1 MWKLYPL
8 ILTSPPRGMSEGVM
22 KLPSFLSV
30 FLYLRL
36 SKNLPSMI
44 PEFFCAGSYME
55 MESSA
60 RKNDTMNRRSTS
72 SGTCVLNRAMYLN
85 TVLSLST
92 YLKKSLL
99 GFSGRRRKT

>member
-1 MWKLYPL
+1 
-8 ILTSPPRGMSEGVM
+8 
-22 KLPSFLSV
+22 
-30 FLYLRL
+30 
-36 SKNLPSMI
+36 
-44 PEFFCAGSYME
+44 ME

-60 RKNDTMNRRSTS
+60 RKKDTMNRRSTS
-72 SGTCVLNRAMYLN
+72 SGTWVLNRAMYLR